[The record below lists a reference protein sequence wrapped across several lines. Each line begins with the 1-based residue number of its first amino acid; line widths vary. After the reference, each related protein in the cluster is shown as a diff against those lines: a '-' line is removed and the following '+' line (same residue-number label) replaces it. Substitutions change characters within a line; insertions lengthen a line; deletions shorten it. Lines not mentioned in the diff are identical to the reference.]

1 MSATSAAGIPG
12 TYRLVSITA
21 STGPVGGLFRDS

>member
-12 TYRLVSITA
+12 TDRLVSITA
-21 STGPVGGLFRDS
+21 GPVGGLFRDS